1 MTSSDN
7 KVMTAGGS
15 AKSGSLSYYMLVLL
29 ALALLPAHL
38 AANELK
44 PETVSVWEGYVRS
57 ARMRTEGQAKAFCF
71 LQIEEAPERLR
82 LVQAGEI
89 SVWPGGNGN
98 SPHIAHAL
106 IHDWSGAVF
115 IPGATIADVFA
126 VIRDYNHYPDV
137 YRPAVIQ
144 ANRLASP
151 ENDDRFSM
159 LLMQKVL
166 FVTAALQGDYE
177 TSYVQVNATRWYS
190 VSQSTRLQAIER
202 FGQPDMVALPPDRG
216 PGYVWRLYS
225 LTKYE
230 ESNGGVYIEIEALGL
245 SRGVPAMLR
254 WLVDPIVEHLPKDSL
269 RVTLQKTRDAV
280 LSRINHED

>member
-1 MTSSDN
+1 
-7 KVMTAGGS
+7 
-15 AKSGSLSYYMLVLL
+15 
-29 ALALLPAHL
+29 
-38 AANELK
+38 
-44 PETVSVWEGYVRS
+44 
-57 ARMRTEGQAKAFCF
+57 
-71 LQIEEAPERLR
+71 
-82 LVQAGEI
+82 
-89 SVWPGGNGN
+89 
-98 SPHIAHAL
+98 
-106 IHDWSGAVF
+106 
-115 IPGATIADVFA
+115 
-126 VIRDYNHYPDV
+126 
-137 YRPAVIQ
+137 
-144 ANRLASP
+144 
-151 ENDDRFSM
+151 M

-166 FVTAALQGDYE
+166 FVTAAVQGDYE
-177 TSYVQVNATRWYS
+177 TSYVQVNAKRWYS

-230 ESNGGVYIEIEALGL
+230 ESNGGVYIEVEALGL